1 MAKAIGNEL
10 TQEKIYSV
18 SELTQEI
25 RALLEGKFDY
35 IWVEGEVSNFRVPAS
50 GHFYFTLKDPNAQIR
65 AVMFRGQNQL
75 LKFLP
80 EDGLQVICSGRVS
93 VYEPRGEYQVV
104 VELMEPKG
112 MGALQL
118 AFEQLKERLEK
129 EGLFDPAH
137 KKPIPFF
144 PQRIGIVTSPTGAA
158 IRDILKVIHR
168 RFANVHLLINPVR
181 VQGVGAGKEIA
192 RAIKEFNQLKDID
205 LLIVGRGGGSLEDL
219 WAFNE
224 EVVARAIY
232 DSRIPIISAVGHEVD
247 FTIADFVADLRAPTP
262 SAAAEL
268 AVRDKEE
275 LRLNIEAL
283 QERQDR
289 AIRRGLEVLRSQLD
303 LYLRVLGD
311 PRIRLRDCH
320 QRIDELWSRLSYTVS
335 QLLLRKQHSV
345 AKLEKEVQL
354 LSPLSQIEG
363 WRNSLSQ
370 FRKAL
375 GSAIIYYLKLNRQR
389 LSVRLEKLNSLSP
402 LAILKRGY
410 SITRKELSGEIIK
423 DAKQVGPKE
432 RLRVKLYK
440 GELTCSVD
448 KK

>member
-1 MAKAIGNEL
+1 MAKAVGNES
-10 TQEKIYSV
+10 TQERIYSV

-75 LKFLP
+75 IRFLP
-80 EDGLQVICSGRVS
+80 EDGLQVICSGIVS

-181 VQGVGAGKEIA
+181 VQGEGAGEEID
-192 RAIKEFNQLKDID
+192 RAIREFNQLKNID

-268 AVRDKEE
+268 AVRDKEK
-275 LRLNIEAL
+275 LRLDIEAL

-289 AIRRGLEVLRSQLD
+289 AIRRGLEILRSQLD
-303 LYLRVLGD
+303 LYRKVLGD
-311 PRIRLRDCH
+311 PRIRLRDCL
-320 QRIDELWSRLSYTVS
+320 QRVDELWSRLTYTVS
-335 QLLLRKQHSV
+335 QLLLRKQQSV
-345 AKLEKEVQL
+345 VKLEKEVQL

-370 FRKAL
+370 FRQAL

-389 LSVRLEKLNSLSP
+389 LSVRVEKLNSLSP

-423 DAKQVGPKE
+423 SAGQVSLKE
-432 RLRVKLYK
+432 RLRVKLFK
-440 GELTCSVD
+440 GELTCSVE

>member
-1 MAKAIGNEL
+1 MAKAVGKEL
-10 TQEKIYSV
+10 TQERIYSV

-25 RALLEGKFDY
+25 RTLLEGKFDY

-50 GHFYFTLKDPNAQIR
+50 GHFYFTLKDLDAQIR

-104 VELMEPKG
+104 VDLMEPKG

-144 PQRIGIVTSPTGAA
+144 SQRIGIVTSPTGAA
-158 IRDILKVIHR
+158 IRDILNVIRR
-168 RFANVHLLINPVR
+168 RFTNVHLLINPVR
-181 VQGVGAGKEIA
+181 VQGEGAGEEIA
-192 RAIKEFNQLKDID
+192 RAIREFNQLKDID
-205 LLIVGRGGGSLEDL
+205 VLIVGRGGGSLEDL

-275 LRLNIEAL
+275 LRLDIEAL
-283 QERQDR
+283 QERQGR
-289 AIRRGLEVLRSQLD
+289 AIRRGLEGLRSQLD

-311 PRIRLRDCH
+311 PRIRLRDCL
-320 QRIDELWSRLSYTVS
+320 QRVDELWDRLGYIIS
-335 QLLLRKQHSV
+335 QLLLRKHQSI
-345 AKLEKEVQL
+345 ARLEKEVQL

-370 FRKAL
+370 SRQAL
-375 GSAIIYYLKLNRQR
+375 SSAVLHYLELSRQR
-389 LSVRLEKLNSLSP
+389 LNIRVEKLDSLSP
-402 LAILKRGY
+402 LAVLKRGY
-410 SITRKELSGEIIK
+410 SITRKELSGEIVK
-423 DAKQVGPKE
+423 NAGQVKLKE
-432 RLRVKLYK
+432 RIRVKLYQ
-440 GELTCSVD
+440 GELTCSVE